1 MIDRIYGRRSD
12 QISGNHRRTTG
23 TKLER
28 PNRNSV
34 SEPICSARRN
44 SYSINRTQSEAED
57 IVQETFLKLY
67 RRRLIV
73 RNPAGWLYR
82 SAFPLGLNALRREK
96 RRDRWHKN
104 AYSAGVLP
112 STPDVQLQS
121 LEQQALARRVLVR
134 MRERLARVLIL
145 RHSGLTFLEIAEI
158 IGINVSSV
166 GTMLNRAEKDFEKNY
181 LKLSK
186 GERPSVSGSL
196 CI

>member
-1 MIDRIYGRRSD
+1 MGEDLIKSAEI
-12 QISGNHRRTTG
+12 IV
-23 TKLER
+23 ER
-28 PNRNSV
+28 PEQNW
-34 SEPICSARRN
+34 SAQIAILFQNQSAPLVAILTRLTGN
-44 SYSINRTQSEAED
+44 QSEAED

-67 RRRLIV
+67 RRHLII

-82 SAFPLGLNALRREK
+82 SAFRLGLNALRREK

-145 RHSGLTFLEIAEI
+145 RHSGLSFLEIAEI